1 MNRGAALGNSGL
13 LRGATEGLARGRSP
27 GTART
32 ALGADQTGP
41 DGVPDQARGAM
52 DLQLFGDALTVALGG
67 LDGDAELGG
76 GLLRRQALG
85 DQTQQLQLPGRQR
98 VVRGRSVATRFLPSR
113 PRIRGA

>member
-67 LDGDAELGG
+67 LDGVAELGG
-76 GLLRRQALG
+76 GLLRRQALR
-85 DQTQQLQLPGRQR
+85 DQTQEPHLPGRH
-98 VVRGRSVATRFLPSR
+98 R
-113 PRIRGA
+113 PAPGTAV